1 MKPQLFRVLL
11 LLLLVAPPV
20 LADDT
25 PSWVQQ
31 AATIKAPTYDKDVFA
46 VVLLDESLTNINSDG
61 RVNEVYNHA
70 VRILRREGRGYAIGQ
85 VGYVPETGKVK
96 EFRAWLI
103 KPNGEIKR
111 FGKDDSV
118 DIQASLNDVYN
129 EYRFKR
135 ISAKDDA
142 EVGAVFAYSY
152 TLEDRSIFSQADWA
166 FQNSL
171 PVITSRYNLTL
182 PEGWRAE
189 AVTFNHPA
197 IEPRVNGS
205 NYTWELSNLPAIPD
219 EPLSP
224 SLTHLV
230 PRLAV
235 SYFPPS
241 TSQQLSIKTFS
252 KWGDVAAWM
261 SELEDPQVII
271 DDALTRKANELT
283 ASAKTE
289 FEKIRA
295 IANYVQNIQYI
306 SIQTGLGR
314 GGGYRPHSSAEVL
327 AKSYGDCKDKANLM
341 RAMLKVVGIVAV
353 PVSIYSGDPNY
364 VRASWPSPQ
373 QFNHCIIAV
382 KVSDQTQ
389 ASTIIQHPTLGRL
402 LIFDPTDEETP
413 IGDLPFHLQGS
424 LALIDSKAE
433 TDLVRMPVTPPEMN
447 QLERVATLQLAADGG
462 ISGQIKEQA
471 NGQTAASLRSE
482 FRGLSKPDYTV
493 KIETWLARGITSARL
508 NKIEPT
514 EDTGNG
520 NFSLNLEFTA
530 NTYGQLM
537 QNRLLVFKP
546 VVVARR
552 EDLALTAATR
562 KHPVVLHAN
571 AYSETVR
578 VQLPAGFVV
587 DELPDPVKLQTAFG
601 SYVTSY
607 EVKNNELVFKRQL
620 SQQATT
626 IAAADYE
633 SVRKFFESIRAA
645 ENAPVVLARK

>member
-1 MKPQLFRVLL
+1 
-11 LLLLVAPPV
+11 LLLVATPV

-25 PSWVQQ
+25 PPWVQQ
-31 AATIKAPTYDKDVFA
+31 AAAIKVPAYDKDVSA
-46 VVLLDESLTNINSDG
+46 VVLLDESLTSINSDG
-61 RVNEVYNHA
+61 RVNEVNNHA

-135 ISAKDDA
+135 ISARDDA
-142 EVGAVFAYSY
+142 DVGAVFAYSY
-152 TLEDRSIFSQADWA
+152 TLEDRSIFSQTDWA

-189 AVTFNHPA
+189 AVTFNHA
-197 IEPRVNGS
+197 AVEPRINGS

-235 SYFPPS
+235 SYFPPAN
-241 TSQQLSIKTFS
+241 SQQLSIKTFS

-283 ASAKTE
+283 ATAKTE
-289 FEKIRA
+289 YDKIRA

-341 RAMLKVVGIVAV
+341 RAMLKVVGIDAI
-353 PVSIYSGDPNY
+353 PISIYSGDPNY

-389 ASTIIQHPTLGRL
+389 GSTIIQHPTLGRL

-424 LALIDSKAE
+424 LALLDSKSE

-447 QLERVATLQLAADGG
+447 QLERIATLQLTPDGG

-508 NKIEPT
+508 NKLEPT

-520 NFSLNLEFTA
+520 SFSLNLEFTA

-552 EDLALTAATR
+552 EALSLTEATR
-562 KHPVVLHAN
+562 KYPVVLHAIGF
-571 AYSETVR
+571 SETVR
-578 VQLPAGFVV
+578 VQLPAGFDV

-601 SYVTSY
+601 SYTTSY

-620 SQQATT
+620 SQKATT

-633 SVRKFFESIRAA
+633 TVRKFFESIRAA

>member
-1 MKPQLFRVLL
+1 MKPQLFAILALL
-11 LLLLVAPPV
+11 LLASPAF
-20 LADDT
+20 ADDT
-25 PSWVQQ
+25 PQWVQQ
-31 AATIKAPTYDKDVFA
+31 AAAIKVPAYDKDVPA
-46 VVLLDESLTNINSDG
+46 VVLLDESLTSINSEG
-61 RVNEVYNHA
+61 RVNEVYNHV
-70 VRILRREGRGYAIGQ
+70 VRILRREGRDYASGQ
-85 VGYVPETGKVK
+85 VGYMPETGKVK

-103 KPNGEIKR
+103 RPNGEVKR

-118 DIQASLNDVYN
+118 DVQANLNDVYN

-142 EVGAVFAYSY
+142 DTGAVFAYSY

-189 AVTFNHPA
+189 AVTFNHPT

-205 NYTWELSNLPAIPD
+205 SYSWELSNLPAIPD

-235 SYFPPS
+235 SYFPPAN
-241 TSQQLSIKTFS
+241 SQQLSIKTFS
-252 KWGDVAAWM
+252 KWSDVAAWM

-271 DDALTRKANELT
+271 DDALSRKANELT

-289 FEKIRA
+289 YDKIRA

-341 RAMLKVVGIVAV
+341 RAMLKVVGIDAI

-389 ASTIIQHPTLGRL
+389 GSTIIQHATLGRL

-424 LALIDSKAE
+424 LALIDSKTE

-447 QLERVATLQLAADGG
+447 QLERTATLQLSPDGG
-462 ISGQIKEQA
+462 ISGNIKELA
-471 NGQTAASLRSE
+471 SGQTAASLRSE
-482 FRGLSKPDYTV
+482 FRGLSKPDFTV
-493 KIETWLARGITSARL
+493 TIEKWLARGITSARL
-508 NKIEPT
+508 NKIEPN
-514 EDTGNG
+514 ENTGDG
-520 NFSLNLEFTA
+520 GFSLNLEFTA

-552 EDLALTAATR
+552 EALALTAATR

-578 VQLPAGFVV
+578 VQLPSGFVV
-587 DELPDPVKLQTAFG
+587 DELPDAVKLQTAFG
-601 SYVTSY
+601 SYMTSY
-607 EVKNNELVFKRQL
+607 EVKDNELVFKRQL
-620 SQQATT
+620 SHKATT

-633 SVRKFFESIRAA
+633 SVRKFFESIRTA

>member
-1 MKPQLFRVLL
+1 MKPRIFAILALL
-11 LLLLVAPPV
+11 LLASPAAADETPPW
-20 LADDT
+20 L
-25 PSWVQQ
+25 QQ
-31 AATIKAPTYDKDVFA
+31 AAAIKVPAYDKDVPA
-46 VVLLDESLTNINSDG
+46 VVLLDESMTSINSEG

-70 VRILRREGRGYAIGQ
+70 VRILRREGRGYAVGQ

-103 KPNGEIKR
+103 RPNGEVKR

-118 DIQASLNDVYN
+118 DVQANLNDVYN

-135 ISAKDDA
+135 FSAKDDA
-142 EVGAVFAYSY
+142 DVGAVFAYSY

-205 NYTWELSNLPAIPD
+205 SYSWELANLPAIPD

-235 SYFPPS
+235 SYFPPAN
-241 TSQQLSIKTFS
+241 SQQLSIKTFS
-252 KWGDVAAWM
+252 KWSDVAAWM
-261 SELEDPQVII
+261 SELEDPQVIV

-289 FEKIRA
+289 YDKIRA

-314 GGGYRPHSSAEVL
+314 GGGYRPHSSVEVL

-341 RAMLKVVGIVAV
+341 RAMLKVVGIVAI

-389 ASTIIQHPTLGRL
+389 GSTIIQHPTLGRL

-424 LALIDSKAE
+424 LALIDSKTE

-447 QLERVATLQLAADGG
+447 QLERIAMLQLSPDGG
-462 ISGQIKEQA
+462 LSGHIKEQA

-493 KIETWLARGITSARL
+493 RIEAWLARGITSARL
-508 NKIEPT
+508 NKMEPT
-514 EDTGNG
+514 ENTGDG
-520 NFSLNLEFTA
+520 GFSLNLEFTA

-552 EDLALTAATR
+552 EALALTAATR

-578 VQLPAGFVV
+578 VQLPSGFVV
-587 DELPDPVKLQTAFG
+587 DELPDPVKLQTPFG

-607 EVKNNELVFKRQL
+607 EVKDNELVFKRQL
-620 SQQATT
+620 SQQAKT

-633 SVRKFFESIRAA
+633 AVRKFFESIRAA